1 MLEEVR
7 AWGLEPSYVTGDS
20 WYSCVKNLK
29 QIRAHSLNFLFG
41 VDSNR
46 LVSTKKG
53 EYAQVQAL
61 DVPQEGL
68 IVWLKDYGYVKLFR
82 TDLKNQVRHYVIYIT
97 NENFEAIGYLDFN
110 RVHSEHY
117 DIEQYHRTIKQ
128 VCNIESFQV
137 RGKVA
142 VKNHIFSA
150 LFGFVQLQV
159 MKTKDLIQN
168 CYRLRRDLFN
178 EVISSFIR
186 SFTPELERLNPQFH
200 GAVNA

>member
-1 MLEEVR
+1 M
-7 AWGLEPSYVTGDS
+7 
-20 WYSCVKNLK
+20 
-29 QIRAHSLNFLFG
+29 
-41 VDSNR
+41 
-46 LVSTKKG
+46 
-53 EYAQVQAL
+53 
-61 DVPQEGL
+61 
-68 IVWLKDYGYVKLFR
+68 
-82 TDLKNQVRHYVIYIT
+82 YIT
-97 NENFEAIGYLDFN
+97 DKNFEAIGYLDFD
-110 RVHSEHY
+110 RIHSEHY

-178 EVISSFIR
+178 EVISSFIS

>member
-1 MLEEVR
+1 M
-7 AWGLEPSYVTGDS
+7 
-20 WYSCVKNLK
+20 KNLK

-128 VCNIESFQV
+128 Y
-137 RGKVA
+137 A
-142 VKNHIFSA
+142 
-150 LFGFVQLQV
+150 
-159 MKTKDLIQN
+159 T
-168 CYRLRRDLFN
+168 LRVFR
-178 EVISSFIR
+178 
-186 SFTPELERLNPQFH
+186 
-200 GAVNA
+200 